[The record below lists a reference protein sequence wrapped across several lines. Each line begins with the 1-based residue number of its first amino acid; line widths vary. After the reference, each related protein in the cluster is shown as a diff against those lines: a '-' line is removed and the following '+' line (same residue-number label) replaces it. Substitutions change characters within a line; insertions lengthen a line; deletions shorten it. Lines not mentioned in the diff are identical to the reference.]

1 VYEILEYL
9 QPGALVLDLGC
20 RNGSFPINFRNDIS
34 VIRVD
39 LEKTD
44 IAGSFVQADA
54 QHLPFPSKSFDAVIL
69 NHTLEH
75 IAHLKPSL
83 QEIGRV
89 VKSSGAAFVAVP
101 DARTL
106 ADRIYRKVYRDAGG
120 HVNLFDSPEKLA
132 AMVSW
137 YFGMPHL
144 ATRTLLTSFN
154 FLNRNNPRDIA
165 IPRQLRFFAVPEFLL
180 ACAARGAR
188 LMDRHLKTRT
198 GVYGWAMYFG
208 QHPFPV
214 DLTISS
220 NVCVRCGQGS
230 SAAELI
236 EKCRFYMSTYR
247 CPDCGGLNFFDGAS
261 EDNGKNQETG

>member
-1 VYEILEYL
+1 MYEILEYL
-9 QPGALVLDLGC
+9 HPGARVLDLGC
-20 RNGSFPINFRNDIS
+20 RNGSFPINFRDDIS

-39 LEKTD
+39 LEKTA

-75 IAHLKPSL
+75 MANLKLSL

-89 VKSSGAAFVAVP
+89 VKSCGAAFVAVP

-106 ADRIYRKVYRDAGG
+106 GDRIYRKVYRDAGG
-120 HVNLFDSPEKLA
+120 HVNLFDSPEKLER
-132 AMVSW
+132 MVSW
-137 YFGMPHL
+137 YFGMPHI

-154 FLNRNNPRDIA
+154 YLNRNNTRDLA
-165 IPRQLRFFAVPEFLL
+165 VRRQLRVPALPEFPL
-180 ACAARGAR
+180 ACAAAGAR
-188 LMDRHLKTRT
+188 LLDRHFKTRT
-198 GVYGWAMYFG
+198 GIYGWAMYFG

-214 DLTISS
+214 DLSVSS
-220 NVCVRCGQGS
+220 NVCVRCGQGR

-236 EKCRFYMSTYR
+236 EKCQFYMSTYR
-247 CPDCGGLNFFDGAS
+247 CPDCGGLNFFIGES
-261 EDNGKNQETG
+261 VDNGKNRETG